1 MSLQD
6 FALFDKFVIIKIED
20 MKYILIMLVA
30 MLCSTITANAQEAA
44 KKRIVIIK
52 KTKDE
57 KGKVTTEE
65 IEASGAEVD
74 KLIEELKKDGTLDG
88 IDIDIDEIKK
98 SGSTTVQKRI
108 EIKEEVSEDM
118 VVEKKIVDGQETTSY
133 TITSS
138 DPGGK
143 KVMVWNGDGEIPEEI
158 AKKVKDQNM
167 KQIDLTDGKEMIF
180 IANDDDVEFE
190 LEVINNN
197 KVQLGVLVD
206 DSKGVFVDDVI
217 ADSPAHKA
225 GLQKGDTILKV
236 ADQYTFNLN
245 MLIESLSGFDKGQKT
260 KVTYIR
266 DGKEKT
272 IKVRF

>member
-30 MLCSTITANAQEAA
+30 MLCSTITATAQEAA

-143 KVMVWNGDGEIPEEI
+143 KVMVWNGDGEIPEEM

-167 KQIDLTDGKEMIF
+167 KQIDLIDGKEMIF

-236 ADQYTFNLN
+236 GDQYTFNLN